1 MYKEETGLVV
11 FGPIFLKS
19 KADWYVI
26 AQYSW
31 SLRHDT
37 MELFIPWCLVLIYD
51 TVGKGWLM
59 AGRLE
64 AEVPL

>member
-37 MELFIPWCLVLIYD
+37 MELFIPWCLVLI
-51 TVGKGWLM
+51 
-59 AGRLE
+59 
-64 AEVPL
+64 